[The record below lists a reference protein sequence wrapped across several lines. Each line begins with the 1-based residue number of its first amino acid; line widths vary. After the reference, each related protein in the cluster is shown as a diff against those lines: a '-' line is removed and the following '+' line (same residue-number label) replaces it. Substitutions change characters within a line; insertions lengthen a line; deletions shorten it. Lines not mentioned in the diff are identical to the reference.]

1 MKAHFFLGIIYKE
14 LQMWTKAI
22 EQFQTTR
29 KSKEYVLESQ
39 AMLGACFS
47 QQPPMLSL
55 AVKTLE
61 KGLETPGFKP
71 KDYIDLHY
79 QLGVIHMNQR
89 KYDKALGE
97 FQAVVALDSHYKDT
111 AELLKDVKAKIK

>member
-1 MKAHFFLGIIYKE
+1 
-14 LQMWTKAI
+14 
-22 EQFQTTR
+22 
-29 KSKEYVLESQ
+29 
-39 AMLGACFS
+39 MLGACFS

-55 AVKTLE
+55 ALKTLE
-61 KGLETPGFKP
+61 KGLQLPGFSP

-79 QLGVIHMNQR
+79 QLGVLHKQAR

-111 AELLKDVKAKIK
+111 AELLKEVKKNIK